1 MSEVTIIGIDLAK
14 RVFQLHGARVDGS
27 VVFRKKLSR
36 GQLLVFFAQQP
47 NCVVAME
54 ACATAHGW
62 GRELEKL
69 GHSVRLIPPVY
80 VKPFVKR
87 QKNDAADAEAIV
99 EAALRPTMRF
109 VAVKTEDQQA
119 RAMLFRTRQMF
130 VGQRTQMINA
140 LRGHLAEHGLV
151 AATGTA
157 SQPFIPDVSGRGDF
171 RGVQI
176 HSSAY
181 RSPAPFAGRRVL
193 VVGGGNSGAQ
203 ILAEVSAVARASW
216 AVEGAPRFL
225 PEDVDGRVL
234 FDAATAQYHAIQNGE
249 ASLRRLPVAV
259 LAYLLETFS
268 SRRASDSVYVM
279 TAMSPGFNVFR
290 RCCTCGRITSIVRLP
305 PTPSLRV
312 TLLAA
317 ASTAS
322 ILNVA
327 VTCRPTLRW
336 PRCCCNTERT
346 CHETACG

>member
-14 RVFQLHGARVDGS
+14 RVFQLHGARDDGT

-36 GQLLVFFAQQP
+36 GQVLVFFARQP

-62 GRELEKL
+62 GREFEKL

-87 QKNDAADAEAIV
+87 QKNDAADAEAIT

-157 SQPFIPDVSGRGDF
+157 QLKRLADAIEDRATALPE
-171 RGVQI
+171 GVRDLGQM
-176 HSSAY
+176 Y
-181 RSPAPFAGRRVL
+181 L
-193 VVGGGNSGAQ
+193 AQ
-203 ILAEVSAVARASW
+203 IAGLNARVAELDLKMRSAAKEADVARRFQTMPGVGPITAL
-216 AVEGAPRFL
+216 AIKTFAPDL
-225 PEDVDGRVL
+225 
-234 FDAATAQYHAIQNGE
+234 AT
-249 ASLRRLPVAV
+249 
-259 LAYLLETFS
+259 
-268 SRRASDSVYVM
+268 
-279 TAMSPGFNVFR
+279 FR
-290 RCCTCGRITSIVRLP
+290 RGRDF
-305 PTPSLRV
+305 
-312 TLLAA
+312 A
-317 ASTAS
+317 AS
-322 ILNVA
+322 
-327 VTCRPTLRW
+327 C
-336 PRCCCNTERT
+336 
-346 CHETACG
+346 